1 MTFLTALRARYGTR
15 PFAAKKVRQD
25 MEADQGL
32 AAALP
37 SEELLGALKEST
49 GASFSIRLGRFFEN
63 HVNARYGAEG
73 LHVERAGE
81 YQNSKLWRIRTNS

>member
-1 MTFLTALRARYGTR
+1 
-15 PFAAKKVRQD
+15 
-25 MEADQGL
+25 
-32 AAALP
+32 
-37 SEELLGALKEST
+37 LLGALKEST
-49 GASFSIRLGRFFEN
+49 GASFSMRLGRFFEN